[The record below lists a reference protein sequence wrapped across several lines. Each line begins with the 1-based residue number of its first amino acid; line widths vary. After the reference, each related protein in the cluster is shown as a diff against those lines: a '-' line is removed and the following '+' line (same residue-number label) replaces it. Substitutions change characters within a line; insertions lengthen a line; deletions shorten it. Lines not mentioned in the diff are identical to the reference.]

1 MSSIIGGDMSGH
13 SKWANIK
20 RKKGVNDKIKGNVF
34 GKMSRLITMSVTENG
49 GLTNPDDNV
58 RLRLAIEKAKSFNMP
73 KENIERAID
82 KAVGPEKSQLKEVVY
97 EGFAPYGV
105 SLIIL
110 ATTDSQNRTLSE
122 VRNVLERHNSKLGSS
137 GSVGYLFKKCA
148 LIIFEKTV
156 VNQEKILEIGDLLEA
171 FDIDEDDS
179 RFSVYFPFENLG
191 HIKDKIKDIVY
202 VSAEIDYKPQSSILI
217 EDEKKLHI
225 INDIIE
231 ALEVLDDVQ
240 TVFTNIC

>member
-1 MSSIIGGDMSGH
+1 MSGH

>member
-1 MSSIIGGDMSGH
+1 MSGH

-20 RKKGVNDKIKGNVF
+20 RKKGANDKIKGNVF

-73 KENIERAID
+73 KENIDRAVA

-110 ATTDSQNRTLSE
+110 ATTDNQNRTLSE
-122 VRNVLERHNSKLGSS
+122 IRNILERHNSKLGSS

-148 LIIFEKTV
+148 LIIFDKAGVT
-156 VNQEKILEIGDLLEA
+156 QEKILEVSDSLGA
-171 FDIDEDDS
+171 FDISEDDT
-179 RFSVYFPFENLG
+179 RYSVYFPFENLG
-191 HIKDKIKDIVY
+191 HIKDKIKNIIY
-202 VSAEIDYKPQSSILI
+202 ISAEIDYKPQNPILI
-217 EDEKKLHI
+217 DDERKLHV

-231 ALEVLDDVQ
+231 SLEVLDDVQ

>member
-1 MSSIIGGDMSGH
+1 MSSIIGRDMSGH

-20 RKKGVNDKIKGNVF
+20 RKKGANDKIKGNVF
-34 GKMSRLITMSVTENG
+34 GKMSRLITMSVMENG

-58 RLRLAIEKAKSFNMP
+58 RLRLIIEKAKSFNMP
-73 KENIERAID
+73 KENIERAIA

-110 ATTDSQNRTLSE
+110 ATTDNQNRTLSE
-122 VRNVLERHNSKLGSS
+122 VRNILERHNSKLGGS

-148 LIIFEKTV
+148 LIIFDKISV
-156 VNQEKILEIGDLLEA
+156 SQEKILEVGDLLGA
-171 FDIDEDDS
+171 FDIDEDET

-191 HIKDKIKDIVY
+191 HIKDKIKDVVY
-202 VSAEIDYKPQSSILI
+202 VSAEIDYKPQSPILI
-217 EDEKKLHI
+217 DDEKKLHI

-231 ALEVLDDVQ
+231 TLEVLDDVQ

>member
-20 RKKGVNDKIKGNVF
+20 RKKGVNDKIKGNIF
-34 GKMSRLITMSVTENG
+34 GKMSRLITMSVMESG
-49 GLTNPDDNV
+49 GLTNPNDNV
-58 RLRLAIEKAKSFNMP
+58 RLRLVIEKAKSFNMP
-73 KENIERAID
+73 KENIERAIT

-110 ATTDSQNRTLSE
+110 ATTDSQNQTLSE
-122 VRNVLERHNSKLGSS
+122 VRNILERHNSKLGSS

-148 LIIFEKTV
+148 LIIFDKASVT
-156 VNQEKILEIGDLLEA
+156 QEKILEVGDLLGA
-171 FDIDEDDS
+171 FDIDEDDIRYS
-179 RFSVYFPFENLG
+179 IYFPFENLG
-191 HIKDKIKDIVY
+191 HIKDKIKDVVY
-202 VSAEIDYKPQSSILI
+202 ISAEIDYKPQNPILI
-217 EDEKKLHI
+217 DDEKKLHI
-225 INDIIE
+225 INDIIN